1 MPQEEAHVTIKALGI
16 DVDKTVSAEIAAD
29 VLRLVLTG
37 KVSAAPST
45 GIRPPEAGAP
55 PETVAEFMREVD
67 PKRNPDKIATIAKYL
82 KDTGHPTFSRTEARD
97 AFRQARETEPR
108 NYARDFKWAQYAGWI
123 GGDDSSGFYLTRTG
137 ENAVNSRF
145 SDEAVEKTKGKFS
158 GRRRP
163 VAHRTPNHEPNG
175 DDSVG

>member
-1 MPQEEAHVTIKALGI
+1 MEHGEAHISIKAPGI
-16 DVDKTVSAEIAAD
+16 DVDKAVSAEIAAE
-29 VLRLVLTG
+29 VMRLVLTG
-37 KVSAAPST
+37 KVSAGSST
-45 GIRPPEAGAP
+45 GPRPSEAAGP
-55 PETVAEFMREVD
+55 PETLAEFMREVD

-82 KDTGHPTFSRTEARD
+82 KDTGHSTFSRTEARE
-97 AFRQARETEPR
+97 AFRQARETEPG

-158 GRRRP
+158 GRRRL
-163 VAHRTPNHEPNG
+163 VVHRTEGNQQSG
-175 DDSVG
+175 DGTSS